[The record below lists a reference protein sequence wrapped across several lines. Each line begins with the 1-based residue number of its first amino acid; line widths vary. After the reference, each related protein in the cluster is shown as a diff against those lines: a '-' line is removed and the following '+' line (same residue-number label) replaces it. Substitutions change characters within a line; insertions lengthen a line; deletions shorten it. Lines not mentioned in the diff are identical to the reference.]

1 MIILNTDIKY
11 TRESLKGIL
20 RILEEDSI
28 LMLKNK
34 NDDCIILDNNSKEML
49 KSYFQG
55 ELIQKEIGDRCNG
68 KQKKNII

>member
-1 MIILNTDIKY
+1 MNTDIKY

-68 KQKKNII
+68 K